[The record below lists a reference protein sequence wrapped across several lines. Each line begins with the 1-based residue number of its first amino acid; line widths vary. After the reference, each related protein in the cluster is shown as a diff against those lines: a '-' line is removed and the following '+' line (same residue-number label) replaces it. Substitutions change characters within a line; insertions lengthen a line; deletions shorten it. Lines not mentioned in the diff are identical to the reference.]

1 MKMPAMDVGEV
12 TGAGDEVGDDVRLA
26 SGEVVLGRIGPL
38 SEVVVRG
45 EVDIATTP
53 AFEAA
58 VATALE
64 AGADELSVDLGEVTF
79 LGSSGLAGL
88 LKAQRLMREAGGR
101 LVLREPSEAVR
112 DLLQMTRLLERFGL
126 EDDGA

>member
-1 MKMPAMDVGEV
+1 MPAMGVDEV
-12 TGAGDEVGDDVRLA
+12 AGAGDDAPDDVHLA
-26 SGEVVLGRIGPL
+26 GGEVVLGRIGPQ

-64 AGADELSVDLGEVTF
+64 AGADELSIDLGEVTF

-88 LKAQRLMREAGGR
+88 LKAQRLMRESGGR
-101 LVLREPSEAVR
+101 LVLREPSVAVR

-126 EDDGA
+126 EDDGG